1 MIQKKINEFYITFFK
16 RHPIIK
22 DCENIILIDTGTPST
37 IHSSCNLTF
46 SSYNY
51 NVSKNFMGLTV
62 SKISDMIGTEITT
75 LLEAN
80 ILSNYNILF
89 DYENE
94 TVVFDKQEI
103 SFYGIETDITNIM
116 GIPIIELSI

>member
-1 MIQKKINEFYITFFK
+1 MN
-16 RHPIIK
+16 
-22 DCENIILIDTGTPST
+22 
-37 IHSSCNLTF
+37 
-46 SSYNY
+46 
-51 NVSKNFMGLTV
+51 
-62 SKISDMIGTEITT
+62 GTEITT